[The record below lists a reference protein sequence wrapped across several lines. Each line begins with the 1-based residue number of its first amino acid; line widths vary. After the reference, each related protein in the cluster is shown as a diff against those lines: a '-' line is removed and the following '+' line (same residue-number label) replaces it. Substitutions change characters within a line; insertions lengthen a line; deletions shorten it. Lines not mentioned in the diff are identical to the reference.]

1 MGEGVRRH
9 QKGLIAFSAFLA
21 VLLLSSLSAGQ
32 SFNATEILFI
42 EWGDG
47 PDQLKIC
54 EPFIEYNPDDS
65 SDFMVTD
72 CGGPDQAF
80 VDKNENMYFTLYYF
94 RGFKAFR
101 SDGSRLFDYSEGM
114 PGYDPEFYRNG
125 VGQFYVD
132 SLCRIYTNAS
142 LDYDYVAM
150 VDTMGNLLAKLS
162 PYGAGSGN
170 RAVTF
175 YRNSNDILLM
185 YFRHEGQS
193 LGYTY
198 ENQQFVPGGCMWL
211 AVDGYCYWARKIG
224 SFTIEFMKHQGGDTL
239 GIGGWEEIVTRQYPL
254 EMFNLGLLGVDDNMK
269 IYLCITFPET
279 DEAWV
284 AVYDT
289 LFQLDTE
296 FVLPSSPN
304 RYDWAMSP
312 FMRHD
317 GNVYEF
323 RCLDDGMHIYRW
335 VRE

>member
-1 MGEGVRRH
+1 MREAQDIV
-9 QKGLIAFSAFLA
+9 IAFLA
-21 VLLLSSLSAGQ
+21 FIAVMLLFSLAAAQ
-32 SFNATEILFI
+32 DFTATEILFI

-47 PDQLKIC
+47 PEQLKIC

-72 CGGPDQAF
+72 CGGPDMAF
-80 VDKNENMYFTLYYF
+80 VDKSENFYFTLYYF

-101 SDGSRLFDYSEGM
+101 SDGSLLFDYSEGT
-114 PGYDPEFYRNG
+114 PGYNPEFYRNG
-125 VGQFYVD
+125 VGEFYVD
-132 SLCRIYTNAS
+132 SLCRIYINAS

-170 RAVTF
+170 RMVSLDRDSEDA
-175 YRNSNDILLM
+175 LL
-185 YFRHEGQS
+185 FRVRHGGQTM
-193 LGYTY
+193 LYTY
-198 ENQQFVPGGCMWL
+198 RNQQFVPGGCEWL
-211 AVDGYCYWARKIG
+211 AVDGNCYWVRKIG
-224 SFTIEFMKHQGGDTL
+224 SSTIEFKKYGDRDSL
-239 GIGGWEEIVTRQYPL
+239 GEVGWEEIVTRQYPL
-254 EMFNLGLLGVDDNMK
+254 EMLSARLLGVDDDMNLFLT
-269 IYLCITFPET
+269 IQTAQDLVLR
-279 DEAWV
+279 V

-289 LFQLDTE
+289 LFQLQTE
-296 FVLPSSPN
+296 FVRPSPNN
-304 RYDWAMSP
+304 RYDWGLGP

>member
-1 MGEGVRRH
+1 VREA
-9 QKGLIAFSAFLA
+9 QDIVIAFLA
-21 VLLLSSLSAGQ
+21 FIAVMLLFSLAAAQ
-32 SFNATEILFI
+32 DFTATEILFI

-47 PDQLKIC
+47 PEQLKIC

-72 CGGPDQAF
+72 CGGPDMAF
-80 VDKNENMYFTLYYF
+80 VDKSENFYFTLYYF

-101 SDGSRLFDYSEGM
+101 SDGSLLFDYSEGT
-114 PGYDPEFYRNG
+114 PGYNPEFYRNG
-125 VGQFYVD
+125 VGEFYVD
-132 SLCRIYTNAS
+132 SLCRIYINAS

-170 RAVTF
+170 RMVSLDRDSEDA
-175 YRNSNDILLM
+175 LL
-185 YFRHEGQS
+185 FRVRHGGQTM
-193 LGYTY
+193 LYTY
-198 ENQQFVPGGCMWL
+198 RNQQFVPGGCEWL
-211 AVDGYCYWARKIG
+211 AVDGNCYWVRKIG
-224 SFTIEFMKHQGGDTL
+224 SSTIEFKKYGDRDSL
-239 GIGGWEEIVTRQYPL
+239 GEVGWEEIVTRQYPL
-254 EMFNLGLLGVDDNMK
+254 EMLSARLLGVDDDMNLFLT
-269 IYLCITFPET
+269 IQTAQDLVLR
-279 DEAWV
+279 V

-289 LFQLDTE
+289 LFQLQTE
-296 FVLPSSPN
+296 FVRPSPNN
-304 RYDWAMSP
+304 RYDWGLGP